1 MADLILGG
9 IILLAAIRGFFK
21 GFLGEFMS
29 LVGWAI
35 CLVLVIAF
43 AEPVARMIPADSLG
57 QSGRYLVSFAG
68 LLLLG
73 LIAWGA
79 FQKYLL
85 ESIRDRGISTI
96 DSLLGGLLGGVFGS
110 ILCVLGLMLLR
121 EFLSPSPLWW
131 QESLVISKL
140 MQFEHLVSYLL
151 AVLWEQLG
159 ILREPVA

>member
-1 MADLILGG
+1 MADFILGG

-21 GFLGEFMS
+21 GFLGEFMT

-35 CLVLVIAF
+35 CFVLVIAF
-43 AEPVARMIPADSLG
+43 AEPVSQMIPTDSIG

-68 LLLLG
+68 LLLVG
-73 LIAWGA
+73 LIAWSA

-110 ILCVLGLMLLR
+110 ILCVLGLMLIR
-121 EFLSPSPLWW
+121 EFLSVLPRWW
-131 QESLVISKL
+131 EESLVISML
-140 MQFEHLVSYLL
+140 MQFEGVVAYLL
-151 AVLWEQLG
+151 SGLWDL
-159 ILREPVA
+159 VA

>member
-1 MADLILGG
+1 MADFILGG

-21 GFLGEFMS
+21 GFLGEFMT

-35 CLVLVIAF
+35 CFVLVIAF
-43 AEPVARMIPADSLG
+43 AEPVSQMIPTDSIG

-68 LLLLG
+68 LLLVG
-73 LIAWGA
+73 LIAWSA

-110 ILCVLGLMLLR
+110 ILCVLGLMLIR
-121 EFLSPSPLWW
+121 EFLSVLPRWW
-131 QESLVISKL
+131 EESLVISML
-140 MQFEHLVSYLL
+140 MQFEGLVAYLL
-151 AVLWEQLG
+151 SGLWDL
-159 ILREPVA
+159 VA